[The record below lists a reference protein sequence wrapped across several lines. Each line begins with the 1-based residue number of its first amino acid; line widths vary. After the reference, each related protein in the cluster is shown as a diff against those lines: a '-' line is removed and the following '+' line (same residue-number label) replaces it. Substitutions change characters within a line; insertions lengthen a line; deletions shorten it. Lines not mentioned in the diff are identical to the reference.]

1 MATDTKMRTRPPRPL
16 KHIRVS
22 SLRSF
27 HKEPY
32 PPTSPSSDV
41 DPRSLG
47 GLLPSPSTSSPT
59 RRHASGSSTFVP
71 PAETSATGGAAS
83 SSATAMLVPLFCY
96 FSLNLLL
103 TLYNKIVLVRFPF
116 PYTLTAF
123 HALAGTLGA
132 NLLVHYPSLALRV
145 SQIPRR
151 PIPSLP
157 PFFARY
163 TWRLRRLW
171 FRMSDRFG
179 SVREHRPL
187 TAPTSAPALE
197 SYRLGESEVADPFY
211 TSTHSGMQ
219 SHPGSSPIH
228 RQPFSERSVDF
239 HPSVGTAHVLREV
252 PKPSSFDLT
261 PKETLVIVAF
271 SVLYTIN
278 IVVSN
283 MSLGL
288 VTVPF
293 HQVVRSSTPFF
304 TIALS
309 AGVLGQHASKAKII
323 SLIPVIAGV
332 GFATYGDYYF
342 TPWGFA
348 LTLLGTLL
356 AALKTV
362 ITHFIQSS
370 GRVTRSNAS
379 RHDEKMLTS
388 PTSSVVVGAVH
399 TPIRTDSP
407 WTRNADGLS
416 ETSGGEHTHRH
427 NLTLSDLFPQSTSY
441 SPASPIAQHSSN
453 DSINAHLGV
462 PSSTSINNL
471 GSMST
476 ANSIS
481 SEAFQ
486 GSVHNM
492 YPGDGGFHSS
502 HSFHSSSSAS
512 SIFVPPS
519 PSPSSRII
527 PTSPLANVTIFASTA
542 FSPTNGDAPSVLG
555 LSRAPPQSPTGTYSL
570 RSSRLTSPL
579 PPSSVDREVEDRSD
593 LQSFRFPRT
602 VTPPPPYSVTDVS
615 SGSTDL
621 TPSTYGQSDDGVG
634 ETNVNGPSYPVGSSL
649 SAASVSSVGT
659 NGDLP
664 PSISFPDG
672 GVRKYMT
679 ATVPAGGQV
688 VSGHNGLLRPMSPLD
703 LLLLTSPLAFIQCV
717 LIAHFSGELDRVRH
731 YSQHEMSNTKL
742 MALLVNGLI
751 AFGLN
756 VVSFTANK
764 KIGALGM
771 SVAANVKQVLTILI
785 AVVIFELRISGTNAI
800 GILLTL
806 FGGAW
811 YARVEYAE
819 KTRRSG

>member
-1 MATDTKMRTRPPRPL
+1 MRTRPPRPL
-16 KHIRVS
+16 KHVRVS

-59 RRHASGSSTFVP
+59 RRHASGSSAFVP
-71 PAETSATGGAAS
+71 PTETSTTGGVS
-83 SSATAMLVPLFCY
+83 STSVTAMLVPLFCY

-179 SVREHRPL
+179 GVREHRPL
-187 TAPTSAPALE
+187 TAPASAPGLE
-197 SYRLGESEVADPFY
+197 SYRLGESEVADSFY

-219 SHPGSSPIH
+219 SHPGSSPTH
-228 RQPFSERSVDF
+228 RQPFSDRSTDT
-239 HPSVGTAHVLREV
+239 HPSVGPSHVPREV
-252 PKPSSFDLT
+252 LKPSSFDLT

-293 HQVVRSSTPFF
+293 HQVVRSSAPFF

-370 GRVTRSNAS
+370 GRFTRSSAPK
-379 RHDEKMLTS
+379 HDEKTLAS
-388 PTSSVVVGAVH
+388 PARCVVVGAIH

-407 WTRNADGLS
+407 WTRNPDGLS
-416 ETSGGEHTHRH
+416 ETSSSEHTHRH
-427 NLTLSDLFPQSTSY
+427 NLTLSDLFPRSPSH
-441 SPASPIAQHSSN
+441 SPASSIAQHSSN
-453 DSINAHLGV
+453 DSINAYLSV
-462 PSSTSINNL
+462 PSSTSISNL

-492 YPGDGGFHSS
+492 YLGDDGLHSS
-502 HSFHSSSSAS
+502 HSFQSSSSAS

-519 PSPSSRII
+519 PSPSSRIM
-527 PTSPLANVTIFASTA
+527 PTSPLANVATFASTA
-542 FSPTNGDAPSVLG
+542 FSPTNGDASVPSVLG
-555 LSRAPPQSPTGTYSL
+555 MSRAPPQSPTRTHSL
-570 RSSRLTSPL
+570 LSSDSPSSL
-579 PPSSVDREVEDRSD
+579 SPSSVGREVGDRSD
-593 LQSFRFPRT
+593 LQAFRFPRA

-615 SGSTDL
+615 SGSTGL
-621 TPSTYGQSDDGVG
+621 ASSSSYGQSSDIVG
-634 ETNVNGPSYPVGSSL
+634 ELNMAGASYPLSSPL
-649 SAASVSSVGT
+649 SAASVSSIST
-659 NGDLP
+659 NGNLP
-664 PSISFPDG
+664 PSISFPDS
-672 GVRKYMT
+672 GVTKYMT
-679 ATVPAGGQV
+679 ATAPAGGQV
-688 VSGHNGLLRPMSPLD
+688 VSGHNGLLRPMRPLD

-717 LIAHFSGELDRVRH
+717 LIAHFSGELDKVRH

>member
-16 KHIRVS
+16 KHKRVS

-41 DPRSLG
+41 DPRPLG
-47 GLLPSPSTSSPT
+47 GLLPSPSTFSPT
-59 RRHASGSSTFVP
+59 RRHANESSVFVP
-71 PAETSATGGAAS
+71 PAETSATSGVS
-83 SSATAMLVPLFCY
+83 STSVTAMLVPLFCY

-132 NLLVHYPSLALRV
+132 NLLVHYPFLALRV
-145 SQIPRR
+145 SQTLQR

-171 FRMSDRFG
+171 LQMSDRFG
-179 SVREHRPL
+179 GVREHRPM
-187 TAPTSAPALE
+187 TAPASAPGLE
-197 SYRLGESEVADPFY
+197 SYRLGESEVADSFY
-211 TSTHSGMQ
+211 TSTHSGMR
-219 SHPGSSPIH
+219 SHPGSSPTH
-228 RQPFSERSVDF
+228 RQPFSERSTDT
-239 HPSVGTAHVLREV
+239 HPSVGPPHVPREIL
-252 PKPSSFDLT
+252 KPSSFDLT

-271 SVLYTIN
+271 SILYTIN

-293 HQVVRSSTPFF
+293 HQVVRSSAPFF

-309 AGVLGQHASKAKII
+309 AGFLGQHASKAKII

-342 TPWGFA
+342 TRWGFA

-370 GRVTRSNAS
+370 GRFIRSSAPKHDGETLAS
-379 RHDEKMLTS
+379 SARSL
-388 PTSSVVVGAVH
+388 VVGAIH
-399 TPIRTDSP
+399 TPIRTDPP
-407 WTRNADGLS
+407 WTRNPDGLS
-416 ETSGGEHTHRH
+416 EISSSEHTHRH
-427 NLTLSDLFPQSTSY
+427 NLTLSDLFPRSPSH
-441 SPASPIAQHSSN
+441 SPASSIAQHSSN
-453 DSINAHLGV
+453 DSIL
-462 PSSTSINNL
+462 SIPLSISISNL

-481 SEAFQ
+481 PEAFQ
-486 GSVHNM
+486 RSVHNM
-492 YPGDGGFHSS
+492 YLGDDGLHSS
-502 HSFHSSSSAS
+502 HSFQSSSSAS
-512 SIFVPPS
+512 SIFDPPS
-519 PSPSSRII
+519 PSPSSRNM
-527 PTSPLANVTIFASTA
+527 PTSPLANVATLASTA
-542 FSPTNGDAPSVLG
+542 FSPTNGGASVPSVLG
-555 LSRAPPQSPTGTYSL
+555 VSQSPTQTHSL
-570 RSSRLTSPL
+570 QSSDSPSSL
-579 PPSSVDREVEDRSD
+579 PPSSVGLEVEDRSD
-593 LQSFRFPRT
+593 LQAFRFPRA
-602 VTPPPPYSVTDVS
+602 VMPPPPPYSITDVS
-615 SGSTDL
+615 NGSTGL
-621 TPSTYGQSDDGVG
+621 ASSSTYRQSSDIVG
-634 ETNVNGPSYPVGSSL
+634 ELNMAGASYPLSSSL
-649 SAASVSSVGT
+649 SAASVSSIGT
-659 NGDLP
+659 NGNLP
-664 PSISFPDG
+664 LSISFPDS
-672 GVRKYMT
+672 GVSKCMT
-679 ATVPAGGQV
+679 ATAPAGGQV

-717 LIAHFSGELDRVRH
+717 LIAHFSGELDNVRH